1 MEEQIGALLDYIARY
16 DPEFITT
23 IDGASREKIGQLEDI
38 LERRLP
44 SVHRGFLEC
53 MGRSTGKLI
62 IYEGV
67 MDPTIEALLEYY
79 TEESWHPPSREYVL
93 FAMDTGAQG
102 SDLFLDC
109 RRSANDPPVIR
120 GEPSPDFPARA
131 RLDHAS
137 LSDALFSSAL
147 TSIRMPLLPHRASLY
162 ATTTW
167 TDRFEGKG
175 LQVLGEICLK
185 LGFERLPFG
194 AEWSPAYERGDAV
207 IDAYEAP
214 GFLPSIELAAL
225 NQKEAERLAE
235 LLKDN
240 LGLARYR

>member
-1 MEEQIGALLDYIARY
+1 MEERIHSLLEYIGRY

-23 IDGASREKIGQLEDI
+23 IRGASREQIESLEAI
-38 LERRLP
+38 LERPLP

-53 MGRSTGKLI
+53 MGQSTGRLLL
-62 IYEGV
+62 YEGV

-79 TEESWHPPSREYVL
+79 TEESWHPPRDYVL

-109 RRSANDPPVIR
+109 RKSADNPPLIR

-137 LSDALFSSAL
+137 LSDALFSAAL
-147 TSIRMPLLPHRASLY
+147 TSIRMPLHPHRASLY
-162 ATTTW
+162 ATAAW

-175 LQVLGEICLK
+175 LQLLGELCLK
-185 LGFERLPFG
+185 LGFKRLPFG
-194 AEWSPAYERGDAV
+194 AAWSPAYERGDAV

-214 GFLPSIELAAL
+214 GFLPSIEIAAQD
-225 NQKEAERLAE
+225 QKEAERLAE

-240 LGLARYR
+240 LGLARLR

>member
-1 MEEQIGALLDYIARY
+1 MDEHIHALLEYIGRY

-23 IDGASREKIGQLEDI
+23 IDGASREQLGRLESI
-38 LERRLP
+38 LERSLP
-44 SVHRGFLEC
+44 LVHRSFLEC
-53 MGRSTGKLI
+53 MGQSMGRLVL
-62 IYEGV
+62 YEGV

-79 TEESWHPPSREYVL
+79 TEENWHPPSREYVL

-109 RRSANDPPVIR
+109 RKSVNDPPVIR
-120 GEPSPDFPARA
+120 GEPSLDFSARA

-137 LSDALFSSAL
+137 LSDALFSAAL
-147 TSIRMPLLPHRASLY
+147 TSIRVPLLPHRASLY
-162 ATTTW
+162 ATTAW
-167 TDRFEGKG
+167 TDRFKGKG
-175 LQVLGEICLK
+175 LQLLGDICIK

-194 AEWSPAYERGDAV
+194 AAWSPAYERGDAV

-214 GFLPSIELAAL
+214 GFLPSIEVAAQE
-225 NQKEAERLAE
+225 QKEVERIAEI
-235 LLKDN
+235 LKDN